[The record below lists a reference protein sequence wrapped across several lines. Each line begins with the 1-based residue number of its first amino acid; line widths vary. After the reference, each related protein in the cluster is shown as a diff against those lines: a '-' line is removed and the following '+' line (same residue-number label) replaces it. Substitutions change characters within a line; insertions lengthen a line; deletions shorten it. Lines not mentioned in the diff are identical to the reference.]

1 MEIQFSKIIMEV
13 HNMLSLALT
22 VFMIVCM
29 WMIFEKLDIEGW
41 KCLIPFYNS
50 YVLFKRLYTVTAFI
64 IGIVAAAVLFFST
77 IALAT
82 SAVAGIAGLFD
93 VFGVFEKITVAGILI
108 PVILITAS
116 TITLLV
122 LTVIL
127 YVKLSEKF
135 GKSGAF
141 AVGLIFLSPIFLG
154 ILAFD
159 PQAQPVDK
167 MKEEDTPVQE
177 NEVSV
182 QPAVEV
188 EREEFIFTDPIP
200 GEGMKIC
207 PFCKAEIEAD
217 ATRCPY
223 CRSDLS

>member
-1 MEIQFSKIIMEV
+1 MISIA
-13 HNMLSLALT
+13 LS
-22 VFMIVCM
+22 VFVIVCM
-29 WMIFEKLDIEGW
+29 WMIFEKLEIEGW

-50 YVLFKRLYTVTAFI
+50 YVLFKRIYSTAAFI
-64 IGIVAAAVLFFST
+64 VSIIAAVVMTFST

-93 VFGVFEKITVAGILI
+93 VFGVFEKITVAGILV
-108 PVILITAS
+108 PVILIT
-116 TITLLV
+116 ICVIVLLV

-127 YVKLSEKF
+127 YIKLSQTF

-141 AVGLIFLSPIFLG
+141 AVGLIFLTPIFLG

-159 PQAQPVDK
+159 PNVQAVDK
-167 MKEEDTPVQE
+167 KEENPAGE
-177 NEVSV
+177 NAAGPQDNVKAGDEVSV

-188 EREEFIFTDPIP
+188 EREEFIFTEPDP

-207 PFCKAEIEAD
+207 PFCKAEIDAEA
-217 ATRCPY
+217 TKCPY

>member
-1 MEIQFSKIIMEV
+1 
-13 HNMLSLALT
+13 MLSLALT
-22 VFMIVCM
+22 VFTIVCM

-116 TITLLV
+116 TIALLV

-127 YVKLSEKF
+127 YVKLSETF

-167 MKEEDTPVQE
+167 KKEEDTPVQGNATGTQDNFKAD

-188 EREEFIFTDPIP
+188 EREEFIFTDPTP
-200 GEGMKIC
+200 GEGMRIC